1 MNIGQQIM
9 QDRNIGMKK
18 LKDLRKG
25 EWFTLK
31 DIQYPSEN
39 QVYIKGEY
47 DRTEKKY
54 CCHKWGD
61 INSDRLIKGD
71 KEVYTDFIF

>member
-1 MNIGQQIM
+1 
-9 QDRNIGMKK
+9 MKK

>member
-1 MNIGQQIM
+1 MTVRAGTGLN
-9 QDRNIGMKK
+9 K
-18 LKDLRKG
+18 LKDFRKG